1 MEKNSKGKYTTV
13 HIPTALANL
22 IDEILADGES
32 AYASRSEYIKD
43 AVRRHLEYHGYYP
56 KKKNTEQTRKESR

>member
-1 MEKNSKGKYTTV
+1 MKNNSGKYTTV
-13 HIPTALANL
+13 HIPSALADL
-22 IDEILADGES
+22 IDEILEEGEF

>member
-1 MEKNSKGKYTTV
+1 MGKNSKGKYTTV
-13 HIPTALANL
+13 HIPSTLAVL
-22 IDEILADGES
+22 IDDMLIDGEF

-56 KKKNTEQTRKESR
+56 KKKNEQTQKESR